1 MAGGLISLGA
11 DLLAMTGPVAA
22 QIDRIIKGA
31 SPADIPVERPT
42 RRLPDRLTCAPHRA
56 AGTSRDRF
64 GSRRHQTVRQSPGH
78 RPPHNR
84 PNCVYNP
91 PRDCQAFLS
100 SADGI
105 GSAPSRELPNVNA
118 L

>member
-64 GSRRHQTVRQSPGH
+64 GSRRHQTVR
-78 RPPHNR
+78 RNR
-84 PNCVYNP
+84 P
-91 PRDCQAFLS
+91 
-100 SADGI
+100 GI
-105 GSAPSRELPNVNA
+105 ARLTPTKLCLQSAPRLPGVPEFGRWDRISTVP
-118 L
+118 